1 MVASTQLRADSAEQV
16 VAEVTRIVCEATN
29 VAAGRELPP
38 EEPLSA
44 LGLDSL
50 ALVKVVAAVEARY
63 GRELPDTLWDGRRGI
78 SIAGL
83 AEAVAAAGGDPAVPG
98 GPIAPES
105 ASVARPYEQPGVSRG
120 EGVYLRLEARG
131 AAGRAAAGALHRSA
145 VVARWA
151 RAHQPCVVLS
161 RDLAEEL
168 PEIPLPPGVTVAAY
182 DGASDEPLAGIWPA
196 TQNARMRAHLRR
208 RMDGGIL
215 CLAAW
220 ESGRIV
226 AYDLLGPSG
235 AEDVTTSPGTCF
247 GLNLYERREAR
258 GRGIGLA
265 LLAASLSYT
274 RDLGFA
280 RQATIVL
287 ERNRPMIAAATQL
300 LGFTVSGRAER
311 SELLGRVRWSWQR
324 HGSTCSGPRLVI

>member
-1 MVASTQLRADSAEQV
+1 MVASTHQRADAVERV
-16 VAEVTRIVCEATN
+16 VAEVTRVVREATG
-29 VAAGRELPP
+29 VGDARELPR
-38 EEPLSA
+38 EEPLGA

-50 ALVKVVAAVEARY
+50 ALVNVVSAVEARY

-78 SIAGL
+78 SIASL

-98 GPIAPES
+98 GTSAPPS
-105 ASVARPYEQPGVSRG
+105 APSQGLSEQPGVSRG
-120 EGVYLRLEARG
+120 ERVFMQLEGRG
-131 AAGRAAAGALHRSA
+131 AGGRAAAGALHRA
-145 VVARWA
+145 AILAHWVRAR
-151 RAHQPCVVLS
+151 QPCLVLA
-161 RDLAEEL
+161 RDLAGVL
-168 PEIPLPPGVTVAAY
+168 PVIPLPAGITVAPY
-182 DGASDEPLAGIWPA
+182 DGASAEPLAGIWPA
-196 TQNARMRAHLRR
+196 TQSARMHAHLRC
-208 RMDGGIL
+208 RMHAGIL

-265 LLAASLSYT
+265 LLAASLRYT
-274 RDLGFA
+274 RELGFA

-287 ERNRPMIAAATQL
+287 ARNRPMIAAATQL
-300 LGFTVSGRAER
+300 LGFTVCGSAER